1 MKTKPTVPVSR
12 PSLWH
17 IPLVF
22 LVAMSLVPI
31 LFALLYSFKSLQS
44 IFGGAGLFTSGF
56 TLDNYRDIAQQL
68 PIVQITLNTLAVAVL
83 VTACKL
89 LTSILAAYAFV
100 FTSYYNIFTVEG
112 TAASRVFFRI
122 VAKAVRMRE
131 SWPDVHLQGPL
142 RPYESQSAS
151 LSFAAFDLC
160 RLSRLVRR
168 NCAKFCFR
176 LKPKAARALFLL
188 PLPTKSLIL
197 QGPRVCARVIK

>member
-1 MKTKPTVPVSR
+1 MRDLPLISR
-12 PSLWH
+12 F
-17 IPLVF
+17 I
-22 LVAMSLVPI
+22 
-31 LFALLYSFKSLQS
+31 
-44 IFGGAGLFTSGF
+44 
-56 TLDNYRDIAQQL
+56 
-68 PIVQITLNTLAVAVL
+68 
-83 VTACKL
+83 
-89 LTSILAAYAFV
+89 
-100 FTSYYNIFTVEG
+100 TSYYNIFTVEG

>member
-68 PIVQITLNTLAVAVL
+68 PIVQITLNTLALAVL
-83 VTACKL
+83 VTA
-89 LTSILAAYAFV
+89 
-100 FTSYYNIFTVEG
+100 
-112 TAASRVFFRI
+112 
-122 VAKAVRMRE
+122 
-131 SWPDVHLQGPL
+131 
-142 RPYESQSAS
+142 
-151 LSFAAFDLC
+151 
-160 RLSRLVRR
+160 
-168 NCAKFCFR
+168 
-176 LKPKAARALFLL
+176 
-188 PLPTKSLIL
+188 
-197 QGPRVCARVIK
+197 

>member
-1 MKTKPTVPVSR
+1 MLLHYII
-12 PSLWH
+12 SLT
-17 IPLVF
+17 F
-22 LVAMSLVPI
+22 
-31 LFALLYSFKSLQS
+31 
-44 IFGGAGLFTSGF
+44 
-56 TLDNYRDIAQQL
+56 
-68 PIVQITLNTLAVAVL
+68 
-83 VTACKL
+83 
-89 LTSILAAYAFV
+89 
-100 FTSYYNIFTVEG
+100 YYNIFTVEG